1 MSKTRRKTK
10 AAPQDSVVGYVY
22 LTIVIV
28 LCLIALMHEMTGFL
42 GRWLFVIGRFLFGEA
57 WFVPYVLIALWC
69 LVKAFRQKISGK
81 IWTTVILFFMAAIL
95 ILGCVSFKDNTQ
107 SGTELIK
114 DFFSKAK
121 EMFVNGPIGKGGM
134 FAVLGYGLIS
144 ALANFWGV
152 IIVICVLFAV
162 GVLIHTESIAK
173 WLRGL
178 KKPQLAKK
186 KPEPKKERQFN
197 LFDQDEIKER
207 KKEKELEKQ
216 REKELKL
223 LEKEQQMAE
232 KTEKKPEAK
241 PFIEEKKPAVSAGTD
256 GSSNSFA
263 NYKPPY
269 LSYLDNPSV
278 SKNTVNRR
286 NASEKWQIL
295 SDILESFDLKSRLE
309 GYNIGPSITQFE
321 IVPEGNFNINKYSS
335 IESNIKMALAVKDV
349 RIEAPI
355 PGKRA
360 VGIEIPNEEPSI
372 VRLKELLKDV
382 PDEYQHEP
390 LMFALGKDITGK
402 NRYGLI
408 NKMPHMLVAG
418 ATNSG
423 KSVCINSIIISL
435 LLRARP
441 DEVRLLLIDPKK
453 VEFSSYANIPHLI
466 CPIVTETEKAPAI
479 LGKLIK
485 IMMDR
490 YELFSQKGVRKIEEY
505 NETYPDEKL
514 YSIVC
519 IIDELYDLMVRH
531 GKEVETYINRLASLA
546 RAAGIHLILATQR
559 PSTDVIT
566 GTIKANI
573 STRIAFS
580 TISGYDSKTILDG
593 PGAEKLLGNGDML
606 YKPSDANRPT
616 RIQGV
621 YVSKDEIDRI
631 TDYFVKSNFTPK
643 FEDIFMHDEDEEE
656 GEDGEMVPSGV
667 KDRQYPEVERWV
679 RTQKTISAN
688 QIQRRFNMGYPH
700 AANLIDALEYNGIIS
715 PSKGSKPRDV
725 LVSDDQQ

>member
-1 MSKTRRKTK
+1 
-10 AAPQDSVVGYVY
+10 
-22 LTIVIV
+22 
-28 LCLIALMHEMTGFL
+28 
-42 GRWLFVIGRFLFGEA
+42 
-57 WFVPYVLIALWC
+57 
-69 LVKAFRQKISGK
+69 
-81 IWTTVILFFMAAIL
+81 
-95 ILGCVSFKDNTQ
+95 
-107 SGTELIK
+107 
-114 DFFSKAK
+114 
-121 EMFVNGPIGKGGM
+121 
-134 FAVLGYGLIS
+134 
-144 ALANFWGV
+144 
-152 IIVICVLFAV
+152 
-162 GVLIHTESIAK
+162 
-173 WLRGL
+173 
-178 KKPQLAKK
+178 
-186 KPEPKKERQFN
+186 
-197 LFDQDEIKER
+197 
-207 KKEKELEKQ
+207 
-216 REKELKL
+216 
-223 LEKEQQMAE
+223 
-232 KTEKKPEAK
+232 
-241 PFIEEKKPAVSAGTD
+241 
-256 GSSNSFA
+256 
-263 NYKPPY
+263 
-269 LSYLDNPSV
+269 
-278 SKNTVNRR
+278 
-286 NASEKWQIL
+286 
-295 SDILESFDLKSRLE
+295 
-309 GYNIGPSITQFE
+309 
-321 IVPEGNFNINKYSS
+321 
-335 IESNIKMALAVKDV
+335 MALAVKDV

-360 VGIEIPNEEPSI
+360 VGIEIPNEEPTI

-382 PDEYQHEP
+382 PDAYQHEP

-402 NRYGLI
+402 NIYGLI

-441 DEVRLLLIDPKK
+441 DEVKLLLVDPKK
-453 VEFSSYANIPHLI
+453 VEFSAYANIPHLI
-466 CPIVTETEKAPAI
+466 CPIVTETEKAPAV
-479 LGKLIK
+479 LGKLIQ
-485 IMMDR
+485 IMMER
-490 YELFSQKGVRKIEEY
+490 YETFSEKGVRKIEEY
-505 NETYPDEKL
+505 NEQYPDEKL

-621 YVSKDEIDRI
+621 YVSKEEIDRI
-631 TDYFVKSNFTPK
+631 TDYFTKSNFTPR
-643 FEDIFMHDEDEEE
+643 FDERFMHDDDEEE
-656 GEDGEMVPSGV
+656 SESGEMVPSGV

-715 PSKGSKPRDV
+715 GSNGSKPREV
-725 LVSDDQQ
+725 LVHDDEP